1 MKKEVEILKIGSIIP
16 AIRSGKGI
24 VDEGNKESVATI
36 MVVFDGGHLFD
47 HYVSILKEFCGDEYK
62 YLKTSQSIVGTP
74 NNLQFNIKKILKGNT
89 LKGIS
94 DGDPVVGQSYSIDSY
109 WRTSTVVR
117 IIDED
122 ILITRNSVY
131 AIHNP
136 SKIRDKILNDL
147 GIN

>member
-16 AIRSGKGI
+16 RVIGDKINADS
-24 VDEGNKESVATI
+24 ETI
-36 MVVFDGGHLFD
+36 MVVSDGGPLFD
-47 HYVSILKEFCGDEYK
+47 HYISILKEKCGDDYQ
-62 YLKTSQSIVGTP
+62 YIKTQKSIVGTP
-74 NNLQFNIKKILKGNT
+74 DNRPDRFSKFDKPSDT
-89 LKGIS
+89 LKGIQNA
-94 DGDPVVGQSYSIDSY
+94 DPVVGQSYGIGSWY
-109 WRTSTVVR
+109 TSTVNK

-122 ILITRNSVY
+122 ILLTRNSVY